1 MLAAYRWQGE
11 KELTRDNFVAVDE
24 NGRLVS

>member
-1 MLAAYRWQGE
+1 LAAYRWQGE